1 MEDEEEELDLPY
13 VAKEEEKK
21 NDKKKVKEPKANIEL
36 EQALIE
42 VTEENIHK
50 FTFKDVVLPLVGHK
64 TRFPANDELNKIMI
78 DFMYK
83 DGITL
88 ANFEALAN

>member
-1 MEDEEEELDLPY
+1 M
-13 VAKEEEKK
+13 
-21 NDKKKVKEPKANIEL
+21 
-36 EQALIE
+36 
-42 VTEENIHK
+42 TEENIHK

-64 TRFPANDELNKIMI
+64 TRFPAYDELNKIMI